1 MSELKV
7 EVVKI
12 DEIKVHPNADAL
24 EIAIVRGWQTVV
36 RKGEFKAGDDVVYF
50 PLDSVLPE
58 KLSNAIGVTKYLHRG
73 RIVAAK
79 LRGEASYGLIWAIDN
94 AINYIALNEFS
105 DDNGNL
111 KTNGIL
117 FGIFLPGLDLT
128 ERLGVTKWEPPPI
141 FDNEETEN
149 PHVLF
154 EKYTNIQNMRNYP
167 NIILEGEDVII
178 TEKLHG
184 MNSRFAYID
193 GQFMAG
199 SHTIRK
205 KENVKSRWW
214 SVFSDNMKELLR
226 TLSNE
231 NEKRPIIMFGEIFGW
246 IQDLHYGFKQG
257 TFGYR
262 CFDIRVGSKYM
273 DYPKFIVTCA
283 FFNVDTV
290 PILYRGPFS
299 MSEVMKYSNS
309 RSQIDGSD
317 NIMEGVVIKPVNERF
332 DSNIGRVILK
342 YVFDQYLTRHGGT
355 EFK

>member
-24 EIAIVRGWQTVV
+24 ELAIVKGWQTVV
-36 RKGEFKAGDDVVYF
+36 RKGEFKTGDLVVYF

-58 KLSNAIGVTKYLHRG
+58 KLSEAIGVTKYLHRG

-79 LRGEASYGLIWAIDN
+79 LRGEPSYGLIWNKQKCED
-94 AINYIALNEFS
+94 YIYPPPFDARN
-105 DDNGNL
+105 
-111 KTNGIL
+111 
-117 FGIFLPGLDLT
+117 FGEGMDLT
-128 ERLGVTKWEPPPI
+128 EGLGVTKWEPPPI
-141 FDNEETEN
+141 FDNEDGER

-154 EKYTNIQNMRNYP
+154 EKYTDIQNMRNYP
-167 NIILEGEDVII
+167 NIILEGEDVVM

-184 MNSRFAYID
+184 ANSRHAYID

-199 SHTIRK
+199 SHNMRK
-205 KENVKSRWW
+205 KENPNSRWW
-214 SVFSDNMKELLR
+214 SVFSDNMRELVR
-226 TLSNE
+226 TISDVNG
-231 NEKRPIIMFGEIFGW
+231 NMPVTMYGEVFGW

-273 DYPKFIVTCA
+273 DYPTMVGTCSR
-283 FFNVDTV
+283 FNVDIV
-290 PILYRGPFS
+290 PVLYRGPFA
-299 MSEVMKYSNS
+299 MSEIMKFSNS
-309 RSQIDGSD
+309 KSQIVGAD
-317 NIMEGVVIKPVNERF
+317 NIMEGVVVKPVIERF
-332 DSNIGRVILK
+332 DAKIGRVILK

-355 EFK
+355 EYK